1 MKQKGLRQLGI
12 CNINK
17 RRDLVYFDWRVSQ
30 DVLLPRLRWYIAG
43 QMLCIH
49 CYKVP
54 RVKKWFPCYRLSP
67 YLTDAITRICKE
79 RWPYND

>member
-17 RRDLVYFDWRVSQ
+17 RRDLVYFDWRVGQ

-43 QMLCIH
+43 QMLGIH
-49 CYKVP
+49 CYKT
-54 RVKKWFPCYRLSP
+54 RKTGGKWFQCYKISP
-67 YLTDAITRICKE
+67 YLADRISKLCAE
-79 RWPYND
+79 RWP